1 LKIRFLRAGPLIEP
15 LPDILRAKYKLK
27 RLRFSKNLVII
38 ATIFS
43 QMICILMGSI
53 FAMFGPS
60 PIRPIEQHMRKVH
73 HCAKQLYPFFEAV
86 LRQDWP
92 TALNIK
98 EKIAVIE
105 KEADL
110 IKRDLRLHLP
120 TGLFLPVSRT
130 DLLELLSAQDRIAN
144 KAQDIAGLII
154 GRQMIIPDALSHV
167 FLPFFHRC
175 LDTSKQ
181 ACKAINELDELLES
195 GFRGSEVKIVEE
207 MIMVLDEI
215 EHDSDEKL
223 TDIRHRI
230 FALEKELPAIEIV
243 FLYKL
248 VQWIGDLADLAQTVG
263 HRLQILIA
271 R

>member
-1 LKIRFLRAGPLIEP
+1 MSG
-15 LPDILRAKYKLK
+15 
-27 RLRFSKNLVII
+27 
-38 ATIFS
+38 IFN
-43 QMICILMGSI
+43 
-53 FAMFGPS
+53 MFGPS

-73 HCAKQLYPFFEAV
+73 HCAKQLYPFFEVV
-86 LRQDWP
+86 LRQDWRA
-92 TALNIK
+92 ALEIK
-98 EKIAVIE
+98 EKISTFE

-144 KAQDIAGLII
+144 KAQDIAGLIVS
-154 GRQMIIPDALSHV
+154 RKMIIPEALSETFIP
-167 FLPFFHRC
+167 FLCRC
-175 LDTSKQ
+175 LDAAKQ
-181 ACKAINELDELLES
+181 ACQAINELDELLET

-207 MIMVLDEI
+207 MIMTLDEI

-223 TDIRHRI
+223 ADIRHRI
-230 FALEKELPAIEIV
+230 FELEEELPAIEII

-248 VQWIGDLADLAQTVG
+248 VQWIGDLADYAQIVG
-263 HRLQILIA
+263 GRLQILIA